1 MHDTIKYETIKHD
14 IVKIERIETQAIIGA
29 YEFEWEAPQPL
40 ILDLELATNFN
51 KAFASDAL
59 DDALNYDAITQTV
72 RAFCEQSRYEL
83 LEALAGGLIR
93 RVMDDYPVDKMA
105 VKIRK
110 PEALKHALAT
120 IWCERSREQMDKLTL
135 VEKRMTKE

>member
-1 MHDTIKYETIKHD
+1 MHDVDKD
-14 IVKIERIETQAIIGA
+14 IVKIEKIETQAIIGA
-29 YEFEWEAPQPL
+29 YEFEWHAPQPL
-40 ILDLELATNFN
+40 ILDLELTTNFN

-83 LEALAGGLIR
+83 LETLAGGIIR
-93 RVMDDYPVDKMA
+93 KVMDEYPVDKVG

-110 PEALKHALAT
+110 PEALKKALAT
-120 IWCERSREQMDKLTL
+120 IWCERTREQMDKLTL
-135 VEKRMTKE
+135 LEKA